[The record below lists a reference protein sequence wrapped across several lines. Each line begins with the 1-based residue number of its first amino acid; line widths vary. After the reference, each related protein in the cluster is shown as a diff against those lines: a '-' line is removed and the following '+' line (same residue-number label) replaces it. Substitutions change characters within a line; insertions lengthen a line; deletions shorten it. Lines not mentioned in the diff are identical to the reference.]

1 MKTVL
6 LVLDAALAQ
15 ILLTR
20 LVATTLTRVVVLKT
34 ALQVRYL
41 VPTLYVVVSLI
52 DMSHLS
58 KLLLL
63 GLTFLAECSTLNDA
77 NGEFSYSD
85 ATGIGSVA
93 TLTCNNGFQANN
105 SPATCTQS
113 GQSADWRTT
122 APNCTRK

>member
-6 LVLDAALAQ
+6 LVLDAALAQAQ

-34 ALQVRYL
+34 ALQVRHL

-58 KLLLL
+58 KLLL
-63 GLTFLAECSTLNDA
+63 TFLAECSTLNDA
-77 NGEFSYSD
+77 NGEFSYSN

-113 GQSADWRTT
+113 AQSADWRTT

>member
-15 ILLTR
+15 ILMTR

-52 DMSHLS
+52 IIIIIIID
-58 KLLLL
+58 
-63 GLTFLAECSTLNDA
+63 GINVFAGCSTLNDP
-77 NGEFSYSD
+77 NGQFSYSND
-85 ATGIGSVA
+85 TDIDSMA
-93 TLTCNNGFQANN
+93 TLACNTGYMDND

-113 GQSADWRTT
+113 GDWTT
-122 APNCTRK
+122 TPNCTRK

>member
-15 ILLTR
+15 ILMTR

-63 GLTFLAECSTLNDA
+63 GF
-77 NGEFSYSD
+77 
-85 ATGIGSVA
+85 
-93 TLTCNNGFQANN
+93 
-105 SPATCTQS
+105 
-113 GQSADWRTT
+113 
-122 APNCTRK
+122 